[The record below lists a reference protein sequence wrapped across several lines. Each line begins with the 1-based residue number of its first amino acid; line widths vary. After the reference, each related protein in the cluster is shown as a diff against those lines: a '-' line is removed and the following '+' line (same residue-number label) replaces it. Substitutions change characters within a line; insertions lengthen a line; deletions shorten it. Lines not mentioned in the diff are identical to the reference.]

1 MLWSQDTP
9 APMSLR
15 STKETES
22 GKTLAAS
29 RDESAE
35 KLTEQRLRILL
46 DVNNAIVTK
55 LSQDELLRAVCTA
68 LQGVLP
74 FNRSAITLYVPER
87 DTLRIFAQNDEYSS
101 EFFSVGRELDRMD
114 SHAGWA
120 FDHQRPLIRRNL
132 DKESESSTE
141 RLLAQQ
147 GVRSICVAPLIIA
160 GKSIG
165 TLNLASNQ
173 ADQYSNADGEL
184 LQEVANQVALA
195 VENTQAYEEIRAL
208 HAKLEK
214 ENVYLRE
221 EIRSEHDFREIVGGS
236 APLREVLERVE
247 RVAPLDTTVLIYGE
261 TGTGKE
267 LIARAIHD
275 RSNRKNRPLVKL
287 NCSAISAG
295 LVESELFG
303 HMRGAFTGALERH
316 IGRFELAD
324 GGTLFLDEVSE
335 LALETQV
342 KLLRV
347 LQEGEFEPVGSNKTI
362 QVNVRNIAATN
373 RNLEELVTA
382 GRFRSD
388 LFYRLN
394 VFPLELPP
402 LRDRRS
408 DIPQL
413 VMFFLERFANKFGKK
428 IDTVQKETMD
438 LLMDYD
444 WPGNIRELQ
453 NIIERAVV
461 LATRPVLF
469 VDPAFL
475 PRSSTPGEL
484 RQASS
489 GVPPRPDSHTTGN
502 HARLAEASFPSLEQ
516 VERNHILAAL
526 NRSGG
531 VIDGPKGAARI
542 LNLHPNTLRSKMNKL
557 GIDRRHHDIS

>member
-1 MLWSQDTP
+1 MRPRNGQE
-9 APMSLR
+9 
-15 STKETES
+15 KKS
-22 GKTLAAS
+22 GRMPTVSGDANS
-29 RDESAE
+29 GGSA
-35 KLTEQRLRILL
+35 EQRLLILL
-46 DVNNAIVTK
+46 QVNNSIITK
-55 LSQDELLRAVCTA
+55 LSQGELLLAVCAA

-87 DTLRIFAQNDEYSS
+87 DTLRIFAQNDDHAS
-101 EFFSVGRELDRMD
+101 EFFSVGRELDRRD

-120 FDHQRPLIRRNL
+120 FDHQQPLIRRNL
-132 DKESESSTE
+132 DKEKESSTE
-141 RLLAQQ
+141 RLLAEQ
-147 GVRSICVAPLIIA
+147 GVRSICVAPLIVA

-165 TLNLASNQ
+165 TLNLASNR
-173 ADQYSNADGEL
+173 ADEYSDADGEL

-195 VENTQAYEEIRAL
+195 VENMKAYEEISAL

-221 EIRSEHDFREIVGGS
+221 EIRSEHNFREIVGNS
-236 APLREVLERVE
+236 APLRDVLEKTA
-247 RVAPLDTTVLIYGE
+247 RVAPLESTVLIYGE

-275 RSNRKNRPLVKL
+275 RSNRKNQTLVKL

-303 HMRGAFTGALERH
+303 HMRGAFTGAFERH
-316 IGRFELAD
+316 IGRFELAN

-335 LALETQV
+335 LPLETQV

-362 QVNVRNIAATN
+362 QVNVRIIAATN
-373 RNLEELVTA
+373 RKLEECVAA

-394 VFPLELPP
+394 VFPVELPS
-402 LRDRRS
+402 LRDRPS
-408 DIPQL
+408 DIPLL
-413 VMFFLERFANKFGKK
+413 VNCFLQRFANKFGRK
-428 IDTVQKETMD
+428 IDAVHKATMD
-438 LLMDYD
+438 LLMDYA

-461 LATRPVLF
+461 LSAGPVLT

-475 PRSSTPGEL
+475 PRTSAAADLPKTAL
-484 RQASS
+484 A
-489 GVPPRPDSHTTGN
+489 VPPSSYSEVTEN
-502 HARLAEASFPSLEQ
+502 YAPS
-516 VERNHILAAL
+516 VE
-526 NRSGG
+526 
-531 VIDGPKGAARI
+531 P
-542 LNLHPNTLRSKMNKL
+542 
-557 GIDRRHHDIS
+557 

>member
-1 MLWSQDTP
+1 MRATGRKHKESREAPALPRDT
-9 APMSLR
+9 S
-15 STKETES
+15 
-22 GKTLAAS
+22 
-29 RDESAE
+29 SAE
-35 KLTEQRLRILL
+35 LAEQRLRILL
-46 DVNNAIVTK
+46 QVNNSIITK
-55 LSQDELLRAVCTA
+55 LSEDELLRAVCAA
-68 LQGVLP
+68 LEGVLP
-74 FNRSAITLYVPER
+74 FSRSAITLYVPER
-87 DTLRIFAQNDEYSS
+87 DTLRIFAQNDEYAS
-101 EFFSVGRELDRMD
+101 EFFSVGRELDRRD

-141 RLLAQQ
+141 RLLAEQ
-147 GVRSICVAPLIIA
+147 GVRSICVAPLIVA

-165 TLNLASNQ
+165 TLNLASNK
-173 ADQYSNADGEL
+173 ADEYSNADGVL

-195 VENTQAYEEIRAL
+195 VENMNAYEEIRSL

-221 EIRSEHDFREIVGGS
+221 EIRSEHNFREIIGS
-236 APLREVLERVE
+236 SPELREVLEKAE
-247 RVAPLDTTVLIYGE
+247 RVAPLDSTVLIYGE

-275 RSNRKNRPLVKL
+275 RSKRKNRPLVKL

-303 HMRGAFTGALERH
+303 HKRGAFTGALERH

-335 LALETQV
+335 LPLETQV

-347 LQEGEFEPVGSNKTI
+347 LQEREFEPVGSNKTI
-362 QVNVRNIAATN
+362 HVDVRIIAATN
-373 RNLEELVTA
+373 RNLEECVAA

-402 LRDRRS
+402 LRIRRS
-408 DIPQL
+408 DIPLL
-413 VMFFLERFANKFGKK
+413 VSFFLQRFANKFGRK
-428 IDTVQKETMD
+428 IDATQRDTMD
-438 LLMDYD
+438 LLMDYH

-453 NIIERAVV
+453 NVIERAVV
-461 LATRPVLF
+461 LASGPVLA

-475 PRSSTPGEL
+475 PKAPAAADARQPSPAARPGEVP
-484 RQASS
+484 RETEDRAKSS
-489 GVPPRPDSHTTGN
+489 AT
-502 HARLAEASFPSLEQ
+502 AFLSLQ
-516 VERNHILAAL
+516 QMERNHILAAL
-526 NRSGG
+526 DRSGG
-531 VIDGPKGAARI
+531 IIDGPKGAARI
-542 LNLHPNTLRSKMNKL
+542 LNLHANTLRSKMSKL
-557 GIDRRHHDIS
+557 GIDRRRHDIS

>member
-1 MLWSQDTP
+1 MKSRTGKKKKSTRAP
-9 APMSLR
+9 AV
-15 STKETES
+15 
-22 GKTLAAS
+22 S
-29 RDESAE
+29 RDAGSADSAE
-35 KLTEQRLRILL
+35 QRIRILL
-46 DVNNAIVTK
+46 ELNNSIITK
-55 LSQDELLRAVCTA
+55 LSQGELLIAVCAA

-74 FNRSAITLYVPER
+74 FNRLAITLYVPER
-87 DTLRIFAQNDEYSS
+87 DTLRIFAQNDEYVS
-101 EFFSVGRELDRMD
+101 EFFSVGRELDRRD

-120 FDHQRPLIRRNL
+120 FDHQRPLVRRNL
-132 DKESESSTE
+132 DRESESSTE
-141 RLLAQQ
+141 RLLAEQ
-147 GVRSICVAPLIIA
+147 GVRSICVAPLIVA

-165 TLNLASNQ
+165 TLNLASNR
-173 ADQYSNADGEL
+173 ADEYSNGDGEL

-195 VENTQAYEEIRAL
+195 VENMKAYEEIRAL

-221 EIRSEHDFREIVGGS
+221 EIRSEHNFREIVGSS
-236 APLREVLERVE
+236 AALRGALEKVE
-247 RVAPLDTTVLIYGE
+247 RVAPLDSTVLIYGE

-275 RSNRKNRPLVKL
+275 CSNRKNRALVKL

-303 HMRGAFTGALERH
+303 HMKGAFTGALERH

-324 GGTLFLDEVSE
+324 GGTLFLDEVCE
-335 LALETQV
+335 LSLETQV

-362 QVNVRNIAATN
+362 QVNVRIIAATN
-373 RNLEELVTA
+373 RKLEECVAA

-402 LRDRRS
+402 LRNRRT

-413 VMFFLERFANKFGKK
+413 VGFFLQRFANKFGRKT
-428 IDTVQKETMD
+428 DSVQKETMD
-438 LLMDYD
+438 LLMAYP

-461 LATRPVLF
+461 LSTGPALS

-475 PRSSTPGEL
+475 PKTSASDDLRRTPSVVHP
-484 RQASS
+484 AA
-489 GVPPRPDSHTTGN
+489 DSHVMEN
-502 HARLAEASFPSLEQ
+502 RARSAETSFPSLEQ
-516 VERNHILAAL
+516 MERNHILAAL
-526 NRSGG
+526 DRTAG
-531 VIDGPKGAARI
+531 VIDGPKGAAKI
-542 LNLHPNTLRSKMNKL
+542 LNLHANTLRSKMTKL
-557 GIDRRHHDIS
+557 GIDRRRHGMS

>member
-1 MLWSQDTP
+1 MVRPTTGKQEESRKAP
-9 APMSLR
+9 AVRRDPR
-15 STKETES
+15 S
-22 GKTLAAS
+22 A
-29 RDESAE
+29 ESA
-35 KLTEQRLRILL
+35 EQRLRILL
-46 DVNNAIVTK
+46 EVNNSIITK
-55 LSQDELLRAVCTA
+55 LNQGELLRAVCAA

-87 DTLRIFAQNDEYSS
+87 DTLRIFAQNDDHAS
-101 EFFSVGRELDRMD
+101 EFFSVGRELDRRD

-120 FDHQRPLIRRNL
+120 FDHQQPLLRRNL
-132 DKESESSTE
+132 DKEKESSTE
-141 RLLAQQ
+141 RLLAEQ
-147 GVRSICVAPLIIA
+147 GVRSICVAPLIVG

-165 TLNLASNQ
+165 TLNLASNR
-173 ADQYSNADGEL
+173 ADEYSDADGEL

-195 VENTQAYEEIRAL
+195 VENMKAYEEIRAL

-221 EIRSEHDFREIVGGS
+221 EIRSEYNFREIVGSS
-236 APLREVLERVE
+236 APLREVLENVA
-247 RVAPLDTTVLIYGE
+247 RVAPLDSTVLIYGE

-275 RSNRKNRPLVKL
+275 LSNRKNRALVKL

-316 IGRFELAD
+316 VGRFELAD

-335 LALETQV
+335 LPLETQV

-362 QVNVRNIAATN
+362 QANVRIIAATN
-373 RNLEELVTA
+373 RNLEEWVAA

-394 VFPLELPP
+394 VFPVELPP
-402 LRDRRS
+402 LRNRRS
-408 DIPQL
+408 DIPLL
-413 VMFFLERFANKFGKK
+413 VSFFLERFANKFGRKF
-428 IDTVQKETMD
+428 DAVQKETMD
-438 LLMDYD
+438 LLMDYA

-461 LATRPVLF
+461 LTAGSVLA

-475 PRSSTPGEL
+475 SGTSAAGKIRPSSSVAPPSSDLQVAVKRARS
-484 RQASS
+484 
-489 GVPPRPDSHTTGN
+489 
-502 HARLAEASFPSLEQ
+502 AETSFPSLDQ
-516 VERNHILAAL
+516 MERDHIIAAL
-526 NRSGG
+526 NRSAG

-542 LNLHPNTLRSKMNKL
+542 LNLHPNTLRSRMNKL
-557 GIDRRHHDIS
+557 GIGRKRHDIS

>member
-1 MLWSQDTP
+1 MRPRNGGEKKSGRTP
-9 APMSLR
+9 TVSR
-15 STKETES
+15 E
-22 GKTLAAS
+22 AS
-29 RDESAE
+29 SAESA
-35 KLTEQRLRILL
+35 EQRLRILL
-46 DVNNAIVTK
+46 QVNNSIITK
-55 LSQDELLRAVCTA
+55 LSESELLRAVCAA
-68 LQGVLP
+68 LEGVLP
-74 FNRSAITLYVPER
+74 FNRSAITLYVPEH
-87 DTLRIFAQNDEYSS
+87 DTLRIFAQNDEYAS
-101 EFFSVGRELDRMD
+101 EFFSIGRELDRRD

-120 FDHQRPLIRRNL
+120 FDQQRPLVRRNL
-132 DKESESSTE
+132 DRESESSTE
-141 RLLAQQ
+141 RLLAEQ

-160 GKSIG
+160 GKSMG
-165 TLNLASNQ
+165 TLNLASNK
-173 ADQYSNADGEL
+173 ADEYSDADGEL

-195 VENTQAYEEIRAL
+195 VENMKAYEEIRAL

-221 EIRSEHDFREIVGGS
+221 EIRSEHNFREIVGSS
-236 APLREVLERVE
+236 AKLREVLENVE
-247 RVAPLDTTVLIYGE
+247 RVAPLDSTVLIYGE

-275 RSNRKNRPLVKL
+275 CSNRKNRPLVKL

-335 LALETQV
+335 LPLETQV

-362 QVNVRNIAATN
+362 HVNVRIIAATN
-373 RNLEELVTA
+373 RNLEECVAA

-402 LRDRRS
+402 LRNRRS

-413 VMFFLERFANKFGKK
+413 VGFFLQRFANKFGRK
-428 IDTVQKETMD
+428 IDSVQKETMD
-438 LLMDYD
+438 LLIEYP

-461 LATRPVLF
+461 LASGLVLS

-475 PRSSTPGEL
+475 PRTPALGDLSHVSSAKLPK
-484 RQASS
+484 AD
-489 GVPPRPDSHTTGN
+489 PPIAENS
-502 HARLAEASFPSLEQ
+502 ARSTETFFPSLEHM
-516 VERNHILAAL
+516 ERDHILAAL
-526 NRSGG
+526 NRTAG

-542 LNLHPNTLRSKMNKL
+542 LNLHPNTLRSRMSKL
-557 GIDRRHHDIS
+557 GIDRRRHDIS

>member
-1 MLWSQDTP
+1 MRPRNGGDKKSGRTP
-9 APMSLR
+9 TVSR
-15 STKETES
+15 E
-22 GKTLAAS
+22 AS
-29 RDESAE
+29 SAESA
-35 KLTEQRLRILL
+35 EQRLRILL
-46 DVNNAIVTK
+46 QVNNSIITK
-55 LSQDELLRAVCTA
+55 LSESELLRAVCAA
-68 LQGVLP
+68 LEGVLP
-74 FNRSAITLYVPER
+74 FNRSAITLYVPEH
-87 DTLRIFAQNDEYSS
+87 DTLRIFAQNDEYAS
-101 EFFSVGRELDRMD
+101 EFFSIGRELDRRD

-120 FDHQRPLIRRNL
+120 FDQQRPLVRRNL
-132 DKESESSTE
+132 DRESESSTE
-141 RLLAQQ
+141 RLLAEQ

-160 GKSIG
+160 GKSMG
-165 TLNLASNQ
+165 TLNLASNK
-173 ADQYSNADGEL
+173 ADEYSDADGEL

-195 VENTQAYEEIRAL
+195 VENMKAYEEIRAL

-221 EIRSEHDFREIVGGS
+221 EIRSEHNFREIVGSS
-236 APLREVLERVE
+236 AKLREVLENVE
-247 RVAPLDTTVLIYGE
+247 RVAPLDSTVLIYGE

-275 RSNRKNRPLVKL
+275 CSNRKNRPLVKL

-335 LALETQV
+335 LPLETQV

-362 QVNVRNIAATN
+362 HVNVRIIAATN
-373 RNLEELVTA
+373 RTLEECVAT

-402 LRDRRS
+402 LRNRRS

-413 VMFFLERFANKFGKK
+413 VGFFLQRFANKFGRK
-428 IDTVQKETMD
+428 IDSVQKETMD
-438 LLMDYD
+438 LLIEYP

-461 LATRPVLF
+461 LASGLVLS

-475 PRSSTPGEL
+475 PRTPALGDLSHVSSAKLPK
-484 RQASS
+484 AD
-489 GVPPRPDSHTTGN
+489 PPIAENS
-502 HARLAEASFPSLEQ
+502 ARSTETFFPSLEHM
-516 VERNHILAAL
+516 ERDHILAAL
-526 NRSGG
+526 NRTAG
-531 VIDGPKGAARI
+531 VIDGPRGAARI
-542 LNLHPNTLRSKMNKL
+542 LNLHPNTLRSKMSKL
-557 GIDRRHHDIS
+557 GIDRRRHDIS

>member
-1 MLWSQDTP
+1 MRPSNAREKKSGRTP
-9 APMSLR
+9 TVSR
-15 STKETES
+15 E
-22 GKTLAAS
+22 AS
-29 RDESAE
+29 SAESAE
-35 KLTEQRLRILL
+35 QRVRILL
-46 DVNNAIVTK
+46 EVNNSIITK
-55 LSQDELLRAVCTA
+55 LSESELLRAVCAA
-68 LQGVLP
+68 LKGVLP
-74 FNRSAITLYVPER
+74 FNRSAITLYVPEH
-87 DTLRIFAQNDEYSS
+87 DTLRIFAQNDEYAS
-101 EFFSVGRELDRMD
+101 EFFSIGRELDRRD

-120 FDHQRPLIRRNL
+120 FDQQRPLVRRNL
-132 DKESESSTE
+132 DRESESSTE
-141 RLLAQQ
+141 RLLAEQ

-160 GKSIG
+160 GKSMG
-165 TLNLASNQ
+165 TLNLASNK
-173 ADQYSNADGEL
+173 ADEYSDADGEL

-195 VENTQAYEEIRAL
+195 VENMKAYEEIRAL

-221 EIRSEHDFREIVGGS
+221 EIRSEHNFREIVGSS
-236 APLREVLERVE
+236 AKLREVLENVE
-247 RVAPLDTTVLIYGE
+247 RVAPLDSTVLIYGE

-275 RSNRKNRPLVKL
+275 CGNRKNRPLVKL

-335 LALETQV
+335 LPLETQV

-362 QVNVRNIAATN
+362 HVNVRIIAATN
-373 RNLEELVTA
+373 RNLEECVAA

-402 LRDRRS
+402 LRNRRS

-413 VMFFLERFANKFGKK
+413 VGFFLQRFANKFGRK
-428 IDTVQKETMD
+428 IDSVQKETMD
-438 LLMDYD
+438 LLIEYP

-461 LATRPVLF
+461 LAAGPVLS

-475 PRSSTPGEL
+475 PRTPALSDHSHVSS
-484 RQASS
+484 AK
-489 GVPPRPDSHTTGN
+489 PPKADPPI
-502 HARLAEASFPSLEQ
+502 AENSTRSTETLFPSLEHM
-516 VERNHILAAL
+516 ERDHILAAL
-526 NRSGG
+526 NRTAG

-542 LNLHPNTLRSKMNKL
+542 LNLHPNTLRSRMTKL
-557 GIDRRHHDIS
+557 GIDRRRHDIS

>member
-1 MLWSQDTP
+1 MRATGRKHKESREAAAVPRDTTS
-9 APMSLR
+9 A
-15 STKETES
+15 
-22 GKTLAAS
+22 
-29 RDESAE
+29 ESA
-35 KLTEQRLRILL
+35 EQRLRILL
-46 DVNNAIVTK
+46 QVNNSIITK
-55 LSQDELLRAVCTA
+55 LSEGELLRAVCAA
-68 LQGVLP
+68 LNGVLP
-74 FNRSAITLYVPER
+74 FSRSAITLYVPER
-87 DTLRIFAQNDEYSS
+87 DTLRIFAQNDEYAS
-101 EFFSVGRELDRMD
+101 EFFSVGRELDRRD

-141 RLLAQQ
+141 RLLAEQ
-147 GVRSICVAPLIIA
+147 GVRSICVAPLIVA

-165 TLNLASNQ
+165 TLNLASNK
-173 ADQYSNADGEL
+173 ADEYSSADGGL

-195 VENTQAYEEIRAL
+195 VENMKAYEEIRSL

-221 EIRSEHDFREIVGGS
+221 EIRSEHDFREIVGSS
-236 APLREVLERVE
+236 AALQEVLDKAE
-247 RVAPLDTTVLIYGE
+247 RVAPLDSTVLIYGE

-275 RSNRKNRPLVKL
+275 CSKHKNRPLVKL

-303 HMRGAFTGALERH
+303 HKRGAFTGAVERH

-335 LALETQV
+335 LPLETQV

-362 QVNVRNIAATN
+362 HVDVRIIAATN
-373 RNLEELVTA
+373 RKLEECVAA

-413 VMFFLERFANKFGKK
+413 VSFFLQRFANKFGRT
-428 IDTVQKETMD
+428 IDAVQKETMD
-438 LLMDYD
+438 LLMDYP

-461 LATRPVLF
+461 LAAGPVLR

-475 PRSSTPGEL
+475 PKTFMVGDLGQPSPAIRSRT
-484 RQASS
+484 
-489 GVPPRPDSHTTGN
+489 DSHVPESR
-502 HARLAEASFPSLEQ
+502 AKSAEISFPSLDQ
-516 VERNHILAAL
+516 MERNHILAAL
-526 NRSGG
+526 ERSAG

-542 LNLHPNTLRSKMNKL
+542 LNLHPNTLRSRMGKL
-557 GIDRRHHDIS
+557 GIDRKRHDMS

>member
-1 MLWSQDTP
+1 MKSIDGKEKKSPRAP
-9 APMSLR
+9 AD
-15 STKETES
+15 
-22 GKTLAAS
+22 S
-29 RDESAE
+29 RKAGSAESA
-35 KLTEQRLRILL
+35 EQRLRILL
-46 DVNNAIVTK
+46 EVNNSIITK
-55 LSQDELLRAVCTA
+55 LSQRELLLTVCAA
-68 LQGVLP
+68 LKGVLP

-87 DTLRIFAQNDEYSS
+87 DTLRIFAQNDEYAS
-101 EFFSVGRELDRMD
+101 EFFSVGRELDRRD

-120 FDHQRPLIRRNL
+120 FDHQRTLIRRNL
-132 DKESESSTE
+132 EKESDSFTE
-141 RLLAQQ
+141 RLLAKQ
-147 GVRSICVAPLIIA
+147 GVRSICVAPLIVA

-165 TLNLASNQ
+165 TLNLASNR
-173 ADQYSNADGEL
+173 ADEYSNGDGEL

-195 VENTQAYEEIRAL
+195 VENMKAYEEIRAL

-221 EIRSEHDFREIVGGS
+221 EIRSEHNFREIVGDS
-236 APLREVLERVE
+236 APLREVLEKAE
-247 RVAPLDTTVLIYGE
+247 RVAPLDSTVLIYGE

-275 RSNRKNRPLVKL
+275 CSYRKNHSLVKL

-303 HMRGAFTGALERH
+303 HMRGAFTGAVERH

-335 LALETQV
+335 LPLETQV

-347 LQEGEFEPVGSNKTI
+347 LQEGEFEPVGSTKTI
-362 QVNVRNIAATN
+362 QVNVRIIAATN
-373 RNLEELVTA
+373 RNLQESVAA

-408 DIPQL
+408 DIPEL
-413 VMFFLERFANKFGKK
+413 ANFFLQRFANKFGRK
-428 IDTVQKETMD
+428 IQAPAKETMD
-438 LLMDYD
+438 LLMNYS

-461 LATRPVLF
+461 LATGPVLS

-475 PRSSTPGEL
+475 PRTPPV
-484 RQASS
+484 
-489 GVPPRPDSHTTGN
+489 GVPRQTSPVAPP
-502 HARLAEASFPSLEQ
+502 AAEPLVAENAGRSAETSFPSLEQ
-516 VERNHILAAL
+516 MERNHILAAL
-526 NRSGG
+526 KRSAG
-531 VIDGPKGAARI
+531 VIDGPRGAARI
-542 LNLHPNTLRSKMNKL
+542 LNLHPNTLRSRMSKL
-557 GIDRRHHDIS
+557 GVNRRRHDIS

>member
-1 MLWSQDTP
+1 MKSRNGKKKKSTRAP
-9 APMSLR
+9 AV
-15 STKETES
+15 
-22 GKTLAAS
+22 S
-29 RDESAE
+29 RDAGSADSAE
-35 KLTEQRLRILL
+35 QRIRILL
-46 DVNNAIVTK
+46 ELNNSIITK
-55 LSQDELLRAVCTA
+55 LSQGELLLAVCA
-68 LQGVLP
+68 SLQGVLP

-87 DTLRIFAQNDEYSS
+87 DTLRIFAQNDEYAS
-101 EFFSVGRELDRMD
+101 EFFSVGRELDRRD

-120 FDHQRPLIRRNL
+120 FDHQQPLIRRNL
-132 DKESESSTE
+132 DKEKESSTE
-141 RLLAQQ
+141 RLLAEQ
-147 GVRSICVAPLIIA
+147 GVRSICVAPLIVA

-165 TLNLASNQ
+165 TLNLASNR
-173 ADQYSNADGEL
+173 ADEYSNGDGEL

-195 VENTQAYEEIRAL
+195 VENMKAYEEIRAL
-208 HAKLEK
+208 HARLEK

-221 EIRSEHDFREIVGGS
+221 EIRSEHNFREIVGSS
-236 APLREVLERVE
+236 APLREVLEKTE
-247 RVAPLDTTVLIYGE
+247 RVAPLDSTVLIYGE

-275 RSNRKNRPLVKL
+275 RSYRKNRPLVKL

-335 LALETQV
+335 LSLETQV

-362 QVNVRNIAATN
+362 QVNVRIIAATN
-373 RNLEELVTA
+373 RKLEECVAA

-413 VMFFLERFANKFGKK
+413 VSFFVHRFANKFGRK
-428 IDTVQKETMD
+428 IDAPQKETMD
-438 LLMDYD
+438 LLMDYP

-461 LATRPVLF
+461 LAAGPVIS

-475 PRSSTPGEL
+475 PRISTAG
-484 RQASS
+484 
-489 GVPPRPDSHTTGN
+489 DSH
-502 HARLAEASFPSLEQ
+502 HVSSVVQPRVKPRVAENSGRSAETSFPSLEEM
-516 VERNHILAAL
+516 ERNHIRAAL
-526 NRSGG
+526 ERSAG

-542 LNLHPNTLRSKMNKL
+542 LNLHPNTLRSRMSKL
-557 GIDRRHHDIS
+557 GIDRRSHDIS

>member
-1 MLWSQDTP
+1 MRATGRKHEGSRGAP
-9 APMSLR
+9 AVPG
-15 STKETES
+15 E
-22 GKTLAAS
+22 AS
-29 RDESAE
+29 SA
-35 KLTEQRLRILL
+35 KSAEQRLRILL
-46 DVNNAIVTK
+46 QVNNSIITK
-55 LSQDELLRAVCTA
+55 LSEGELLRAVCAA
-68 LQGVLP
+68 LEGVLP
-74 FNRSAITLYVPER
+74 FSRSAITLYVPER
-87 DTLRIFAQNDEYSS
+87 DTLRIFAQNDEHAS
-101 EFFSVGRELDRMD
+101 EFFEVGRELDRSD

-132 DKESESSTE
+132 DKERESSTE
-141 RLLAQQ
+141 RLLAEQ
-147 GVRSICVAPLIIA
+147 GVRSICVAPLIVA

-165 TLNLASNQ
+165 TLNLASNKP
-173 ADQYSNADGEL
+173 DEYSIADGEL

-195 VENTQAYEEIRAL
+195 VENMKAYEEIRSL

-221 EIRSEHDFREIVGGS
+221 EIRSEHNFREIVGSSG
-236 APLREVLERVE
+236 ALREVLEKAE
-247 RVAPLDTTVLIYGE
+247 RVAPLDSTVLIYGE

-275 RSNRKNRPLVKL
+275 CSKRKTRPLVKL

-303 HMRGAFTGALERH
+303 HKRGAFTGALERH

-324 GGTLFLDEVSE
+324 GGTLFLDEIGE
-335 LALETQV
+335 LPLETQV

-362 QVNVRNIAATN
+362 HVDVRIIAATN
-373 RNLEELVTA
+373 RNLEECVAA

-402 LRDRRS
+402 LRNRRS

-413 VMFFLERFANKFGKK
+413 VSFFLQRFANKFGRK
-428 IDTVQKETMD
+428 IDGAQKDTID
-438 LLMDYD
+438 LLMDYP

-453 NIIERAVV
+453 NVIERAVV
-461 LATRPVLF
+461 LASGPVLA

-475 PRSSTPGEL
+475 PKALGVGDLRQPSPGARPTAEPSVTEDGAKSST
-484 RQASS
+484 AS
-489 GVPPRPDSHTTGN
+489 
-502 HARLAEASFPSLEQ
+502 LPSLEQ

-526 NRSGG
+526 DRSGG

-542 LNLHPNTLRSKMNKL
+542 LNLHPNTLRSKMSKL
-557 GIDRRHHDIS
+557 GIHRRRHDIS

>member
-1 MLWSQDTP
+1 
-9 APMSLR
+9 
-15 STKETES
+15 
-22 GKTLAAS
+22 
-29 RDESAE
+29 
-35 KLTEQRLRILL
+35 
-46 DVNNAIVTK
+46 
-55 LSQDELLRAVCTA
+55 LSQGELLRAVCSA

-87 DTLRIFAQNDEYSS
+87 DTLRIFAQNDDHAS
-101 EFFSVGRELDRMD
+101 EFFSVGRELERRD

-120 FDHQRPLIRRNL
+120 FDHQKPLIRRNL
-132 DKESESSTE
+132 EREKESSTE
-141 RLLAQQ
+141 FLLAEQ
-147 GVRSICVAPLIIA
+147 GVRSICVAPLIVA

-165 TLNLASNQ
+165 TLNLASNR
-173 ADQYSNADGEL
+173 ADEYSDSDGEL

-195 VENTQAYEEIRAL
+195 VENMKAYEEIHAL

-214 ENVYLRE
+214 ENVYLQE
-221 EIRSEHDFREIVGGS
+221 EIRSEYNFREIVGSS
-236 APLREVLERVE
+236 APLREVLEKVA
-247 RVAPLDTTVLIYGE
+247 RVAPLDTTVLICGE

-275 RSNRKNRPLVKL
+275 RSNRKNRTLVKL

-303 HMRGAFTGALERH
+303 HMRGAFTGAFERH

-335 LALETQV
+335 LPLDTQV

-362 QVNVRNIAATN
+362 QVNVRIIAATN
-373 RNLEELVTA
+373 RNLEEWVAT

-394 VFPLELPP
+394 VFPVELPA
-402 LRDRRS
+402 LRNRRS
-408 DIPQL
+408 DIPHL
-413 VMFFLERFANKFGKK
+413 VNFFLERFSNKFGRR
-428 IDTVQKETMD
+428 IDAVQNDTMD
-438 LLMDYD
+438 LLMDYA

-461 LATRPVLF
+461 LTMGTVLT

-475 PRSSTPGEL
+475 PKISATGEF
-484 RQASS
+484 RHTSS
-489 GVPPRPDSHTTGN
+489 GAPPGSDHPVAQKPGQS
-502 HARLAEASFPSLEQ
+502 AEASFPSLDQ
-516 VERNHILAAL
+516 MERNHILAAL
-526 NRSGG
+526 NRSAGA
-531 VIDGPKGAARI
+531 IDGPKGAARI
-542 LNLHPNTLRSKMNKL
+542 LNLHPNTLRSRMSKL
-557 GIDRRHHDIS
+557 GIIRKRHDIS

>member
-1 MLWSQDTP
+1 MRATG
-9 APMSLR
+9 R
-15 STKETES
+15 KHRES
-22 GKTLAAS
+22 RGAQSVPGDAGS
-29 RDESAE
+29 AESA
-35 KLTEQRLRILL
+35 EQRLRILL
-46 DVNNAIVTK
+46 QVNNSIITK
-55 LSQDELLRAVCTA
+55 LSEGELLRAVCAA
-68 LQGVLP
+68 LEGVLP
-74 FNRSAITLYVPER
+74 FSRSAITLYVPER
-87 DTLRIFAQNDEYSS
+87 DTLRIFAQNDEYAS
-101 EFFSVGRELDRMD
+101 EFFEVGRELDRSD

-132 DKESESSTE
+132 DKERESSTE
-141 RLLAQQ
+141 RLLAEQ
-147 GVRSICVAPLIIA
+147 GVRSICVAPLIVA

-165 TLNLASNQ
+165 TLNLASNKP
-173 ADQYSNADGEL
+173 DEYSIGDGEL

-195 VENTQAYEEIRAL
+195 VENMKAYEEIRTL

-221 EIRSEHDFREIVGGS
+221 EIRSEHNFREIVGSS
-236 APLREVLERVE
+236 AALREVLEKAE
-247 RVAPLDTTVLIYGE
+247 RVAPLDSTVLICGE

-275 RSNRKNRPLVKL
+275 CSKRKHRPLVKL

-303 HMRGAFTGALERH
+303 HKRGAFTGALERH

-335 LALETQV
+335 LPLETQV

-347 LQEGEFEPVGSNKTI
+347 LQEREFEPVGSNKTI
-362 QVNVRNIAATN
+362 HVDVRIIAATN
-373 RNLEELVTA
+373 RNLEECVAA

-402 LRDRRS
+402 LRNRPS

-413 VMFFLERFANKFGKK
+413 VSFFLRRFANKFGRE
-428 IDTVQKETMD
+428 INATQKDTMD
-438 LLMDYD
+438 LLMGYP

-453 NIIERAVV
+453 NVIERAVV
-461 LATRPVLF
+461 LSSGPVF
-469 VDPAFL
+469 AVDPAFL
-475 PRSSTPGEL
+475 PNAPVVNDL
-484 RQASS
+484 RQPAPAARPSEPSAAEDRPKSSAAS
-489 GVPPRPDSHTTGN
+489 
-502 HARLAEASFPSLEQ
+502 LLSLEQ
-516 VERNHILAAL
+516 MERNHILAAL
-526 NRSGG
+526 DRSGG

-542 LNLHPNTLRSKMNKL
+542 LKLHPNTLRSKISKL
-557 GIDRRHHDIS
+557 GIDRRRHDMP

>member
-1 MLWSQDTP
+1 MKPRDGKEKKSPRTP
-9 APMSLR
+9 AD
-15 STKETES
+15 
-22 GKTLAAS
+22 S
-29 RDESAE
+29 RKVGTAESA
-35 KLTEQRLRILL
+35 EQRLRILL
-46 DVNNAIVTK
+46 EVNNSIITK
-55 LSQDELLRAVCTA
+55 LSQRELLLSVCAA
-68 LQGVLP
+68 LKGVLP

-87 DTLRIFAQNDEYSS
+87 DTLRIFAQNDEYAS
-101 EFFSVGRELDRMD
+101 EFFSVGRELDRRD

-132 DKESESSTE
+132 EKESESSTE
-141 RLLAQQ
+141 RLLAKQ
-147 GVRSICVAPLIIA
+147 GVRSICVAPLIVA

-165 TLNLASNQ
+165 TLNLASNR
-173 ADQYSNADGEL
+173 ADEYSNGDGEL

-195 VENTQAYEEIRAL
+195 VENMKAYEEIRAL
-208 HAKLEK
+208 QAKLEK

-221 EIRSEHDFREIVGGS
+221 EIRSEHNFREIVGSSS
-236 APLREVLERVE
+236 ALREVLEKAE
-247 RVAPLDTTVLIYGE
+247 RVAPLDSTVLIYGE

-275 RSNRKNRPLVKL
+275 CSNRKNRALVKL

-303 HMRGAFTGALERH
+303 HMRGAFTGAVERH

-335 LALETQV
+335 LSPETQV

-362 QVNVRNIAATN
+362 QVNVRIIAATN
-373 RNLEELVTA
+373 RNLEESVVA

-408 DIPQL
+408 DIPEL
-413 VMFFLERFANKFGKK
+413 ATFFLERFTIKFGRK
-428 IDTVQKETMD
+428 IEAPPKETMD
-438 LLMDYD
+438 LLMDYS

-461 LATRPVLF
+461 LATGPVLS
-469 VDPAFL
+469 VDPAFF
-475 PRSSTPGEL
+475 PRTPP
-484 RQASS
+484 A
-489 GVPPRPDSHTTGN
+489 GVPRHTSPVAPATDP
-502 HARLAEASFPSLEQ
+502 LVAETAERSAETSFPSLEQ
-516 VERNHILAAL
+516 MERNHILAAL
-526 NRSGG
+526 KRSAG
-531 VIDGPKGAARI
+531 VIDGPRGAARI
-542 LNLHPNTLRSKMNKL
+542 LNLHPNTLRSRMSKL
-557 GIDRRHHDIS
+557 GIDRRRHDIS

>member
-1 MLWSQDTP
+1 MRPRNGGEKKSGRTP
-9 APMSLR
+9 TVSR
-15 STKETES
+15 E
-22 GKTLAAS
+22 AS
-29 RDESAE
+29 SAESAE
-35 KLTEQRLRILL
+35 QRVRILL
-46 DVNNAIVTK
+46 EVNNSIITK
-55 LSQDELLRAVCTA
+55 LSQGELLRAVCAA

-87 DTLRIFAQNDEYSS
+87 DTLRIFAQNDEYAS
-101 EFFSVGRELDRMD
+101 EFFSIGRELDRRD

-120 FDHQRPLIRRNL
+120 FDQQRPLVRRNL
-132 DKESESSTE
+132 DRESESSTE
-141 RLLAQQ
+141 RLLAEQ

-160 GKSIG
+160 GKSMG
-165 TLNLASNQ
+165 TLNLASNK
-173 ADQYSNADGEL
+173 ADEYSDADGEL

-195 VENTQAYEEIRAL
+195 VENMKAYEEIRAL

-221 EIRSEHDFREIVGGS
+221 EIRSEHNFREIVGTS
-236 APLREVLERVE
+236 ANLREVLENVE
-247 RVAPLDTTVLIYGE
+247 RVAPLDSTVLIYGE

-275 RSNRKNRPLVKL
+275 CSNRKNRPLVKL

-335 LALETQV
+335 LPLETQV

-362 QVNVRNIAATN
+362 HVNVRIIAATN
-373 RNLEELVTA
+373 RNLEECVAA

-402 LRDRRS
+402 LRNRRS

-413 VMFFLERFANKFGKK
+413 VGFFLQRFANKFGRK
-428 IDTVQKETMD
+428 IDSVQKETMD
-438 LLMDYD
+438 LLMEYP

-461 LATRPVLF
+461 LASGLVLS

-475 PRSSTPGEL
+475 PRTPALGDLSHVSSAKLPK
-484 RQASS
+484 AD
-489 GVPPRPDSHTTGN
+489 PPIAENS
-502 HARLAEASFPSLEQ
+502 ARSTETLFPSLEHM
-516 VERNHILAAL
+516 ERDHILAAL
-526 NRSGG
+526 NRTAG
-531 VIDGPKGAARI
+531 VIDGPRGAARI
-542 LNLHPNTLRSKMNKL
+542 LNLHPNTLRSKMTKL
-557 GIDRRHHDIS
+557 GIDRRRHDIS

>member
-1 MLWSQDTP
+1 VMSPKSREEKKTGRTP
-9 APMSLR
+9 AVPR
-15 STKETES
+15 D
-22 GKTLAAS
+22 AS
-29 RDESAE
+29 SARSAE
-35 KLTEQRLRILL
+35 QRVRILL
-46 DVNNAIVTK
+46 EVNNSIITK
-55 LSQDELLRAVCTA
+55 LSQGELLLAVCAA

-87 DTLRIFAQNDEYSS
+87 DTLRIFAQNDDQVS
-101 EFFSVGRELDRMD
+101 EFFSVGRELDRRD

-120 FDHQRPLIRRNL
+120 FDHQKPLIRRNL
-132 DKESESSTE
+132 DKERETSTE
-141 RLLAQQ
+141 RLLAEQ
-147 GVRSICVAPLIIA
+147 GVRSICVAPLIVA
-160 GKSIG
+160 RKSIG
-165 TLNLASNQ
+165 TLNLASNR
-173 ADQYSNADGEL
+173 ANEYSNADGEL

-195 VENTQAYEEIRAL
+195 VENMKAYEEIRAL

-221 EIRSEHDFREIVGGS
+221 EIQSEYNFREIVGNC
-236 APLREVLERVE
+236 AALREVLETAA
-247 RVAPLDTTVLIYGE
+247 RVAPLDSTVLICGE

-275 RSNRKNRPLVKL
+275 RSSRKKRTLVKL

-303 HMRGAFTGALERH
+303 HMRGAFTGAFERH

-335 LALETQV
+335 LPPETQV

-362 QVNVRNIAATN
+362 EVNVRIIAATN
-373 RNLEELVTA
+373 RNLEEWVAA

-394 VFPLELPP
+394 VFPIELPP
-402 LRDRRS
+402 LRSRRS
-408 DIPQL
+408 DIPLL
-413 VMFFLERFANKFGKK
+413 VSFFLERFASKFGRK
-428 IDTVQKETMD
+428 IDAVDKQTMD
-438 LLMDYD
+438 LLMDYA

-461 LATRPVLF
+461 LSPGPVLM

-475 PRSSTPGEL
+475 PNPNAASDSSRYFSAPPSRARSHVE
-484 RQASS
+484 
-489 GVPPRPDSHTTGN
+489 DSRDRSKAT
-502 HARLAEASFPSLEQ
+502 SFPSLQ
-516 VERNHILAAL
+516 QMERDHIVAAL
-526 NRSGG
+526 DRSAGI
-531 VIDGPKGAARI
+531 IDGPKGAARI
-542 LNLHPNTLRSKMNKL
+542 LNLHANTLRSRMNKL
-557 GIDRRHHDIS
+557 GIVRKRHDLS

>member
-1 MLWSQDTP
+1 MTP
-9 APMSLR
+9 KNGKAKKAGR
-15 STKETES
+15 SP
-22 GKTLAAS
+22 AVS
-29 RDESAE
+29 RDASSRGSA
-35 KLTEQRLRILL
+35 EQRLRILL
-46 DVNNAIVTK
+46 QVNNSIITK
-55 LSQDELLRAVCTA
+55 LSQGELLLAVCAA

-87 DTLRIFAQNDEYSS
+87 DTLRIFAQNDDHAS
-101 EFFSVGRELDRMD
+101 EFFSVGRELDRRD

-120 FDHQRPLIRRNL
+120 FDHQQPLIRRNL
-132 DKESESSTE
+132 DKEKESSTE
-141 RLLAQQ
+141 RLLAEQ
-147 GVRSICVAPLIIA
+147 GVRSICVAPLIVA

-165 TLNLASNQ
+165 TLNLASNR
-173 ADQYSNADGEL
+173 ADEYSDADGAL

-195 VENTQAYEEIRAL
+195 VENMKAYEEIRAL

-221 EIRSEHDFREIVGGS
+221 EIRSEYNFREIVGSS
-236 APLREVLERVE
+236 APLREVLEKAA
-247 RVAPLDTTVLIYGE
+247 RVAPLDSTVLIYGE

-275 RSNRKNRPLVKL
+275 RSNRKNQTLVKL

-303 HMRGAFTGALERH
+303 HMRGAFTGAYERH
-316 IGRFELAD
+316 IGRFELAN

-335 LALETQV
+335 LPLETQV

-362 QVNVRNIAATN
+362 QVNVRIIAATN
-373 RNLEELVTA
+373 RKLEEWVAA

-394 VFPLELPP
+394 VFPVELPP
-402 LRDRRS
+402 LRDRPS
-408 DIPQL
+408 DIPLL
-413 VMFFLERFANKFGKK
+413 VNLFLERFANKFGRK
-428 IDTVQKETMD
+428 IDAVHKETMD
-438 LLMDYD
+438 LLMDYA

-461 LATRPVLF
+461 LSAGPVLS

-475 PRSSTPGEL
+475 PRTSPAAELGQTALAVSSKSYSQNPEHRALSVG
-484 RQASS
+484 S
-489 GVPPRPDSHTTGN
+489 
-502 HARLAEASFPSLEQ
+502 SFPSLYQ
-516 VERNHILAAL
+516 MERDHILAAL
-526 NRSGG
+526 NRSAG
-531 VIDGPKGAARI
+531 VIDGPNGAARI
-542 LNLHPNTLRSKMNKL
+542 LNLHANTLRSRMNKL
-557 GIDRRHHDIS
+557 GIGRKRHDIS

>member
-1 MLWSQDTP
+1 MRPRNGKEKKSRQAP
-9 APMSLR
+9 AV
-15 STKETES
+15 
-22 GKTLAAS
+22 S
-29 RDESAE
+29 RDASSAGSAE
-35 KLTEQRLRILL
+35 ERLRILL
-46 DVNNAIVTK
+46 EVNNSIITK
-55 LSQDELLRAVCTA
+55 LSQDELLRAICAA

-87 DTLRIFAQNDEYSS
+87 DTLRIFAQNDEYVS
-101 EFFSVGRELDRMD
+101 EFFSVGRELDRSD

-132 DKESESSTE
+132 DKESESFTE
-141 RLLAQQ
+141 RLLAEQ
-147 GVRSICVAPLIIA
+147 GVRSICVAPLIVA

-165 TLNLASNQ
+165 TLNLASNG
-173 ADQYSNADGEL
+173 ADEYSDADGEL

-195 VENTQAYEEIRAL
+195 VENMKAYEEIRAL
-208 HAKLEK
+208 HARLEK

-221 EIRSEHDFREIVGGS
+221 EIRSEHNFREMVGSS
-236 APLREVLERVE
+236 APLREVIEKAE
-247 RVAPLDTTVLIYGE
+247 RVAPLDSTVLIYGE

-275 RSNRKNRPLVKL
+275 CSNRKNRALVKL

-303 HMRGAFTGALERH
+303 HMKGAFTGALERH

-335 LALETQV
+335 LSLETQV

-362 QVNVRNIAATN
+362 QVDVRIIAATN
-373 RNLEELVTA
+373 RNLEECVAA

-388 LFYRLN
+388 LFYRLH

-402 LRDRRS
+402 LRNRRS

-413 VMFFLERFANKFGKK
+413 VDFFLQRFANKFGRK
-428 IDTVQKETMD
+428 IDAPQKETMD
-438 LLMDYD
+438 LLMDYP

-461 LATRPVLF
+461 LAAGPVIS

-475 PRSSTPGEL
+475 PRISTAGDSHHVSSI
-484 RQASS
+484 
-489 GVPPRPDSHTTGN
+489 VPPRVEPRVTENSG
-502 HARLAEASFPSLEQ
+502 RSAETSFPSLEEM
-516 VERNHILAAL
+516 ERNHIRAAL
-526 NRSGG
+526 DRSAG

-542 LNLHPNTLRSKMNKL
+542 LNLHPNTLRSRMSKL
-557 GIDRRHHDIS
+557 GIDRRSHDIS

>member
-1 MLWSQDTP
+1 MTP
-9 APMSLR
+9 KNGKAKKAGR
-15 STKETES
+15 SPGASHDASS
-22 GKTLAAS
+22 GG
-29 RDESAE
+29 SA
-35 KLTEQRLRILL
+35 EQRLRILL
-46 DVNNAIVTK
+46 QVNNSIITK
-55 LSQDELLRAVCTA
+55 LSQGELLLAVCAA

-87 DTLRIFAQNDEYSS
+87 DTLRIFAQNDDHPS
-101 EFFSVGRELDRMD
+101 EFFSVGRELDRRD

-120 FDHQRPLIRRNL
+120 FDHQQPLIRCNL
-132 DKESESSTE
+132 DKEKESSTE
-141 RLLAQQ
+141 RLLAEQ
-147 GVRSICVAPLIIA
+147 GVRSICVAPLIVA

-165 TLNLASNQ
+165 TLNLASNR
-173 ADQYSNADGEL
+173 ADEYSDADGEL

-195 VENTQAYEEIRAL
+195 VENMKAYEEISAL

-214 ENVYLRE
+214 ENVYLKE
-221 EIRSEHDFREIVGGS
+221 EIRSEYNFREIVGNS
-236 APLREVLERVE
+236 APLREVLEKTA
-247 RVAPLDTTVLIYGE
+247 RVAPLDSTVLIYGE

-275 RSNRKNRPLVKL
+275 RSNRKNRTLVKL

-303 HMRGAFTGALERH
+303 HMRGAFTGAFARH

-335 LALETQV
+335 LPPETQV

-362 QVNVRNIAATN
+362 EVNVRIIAATN
-373 RNLEELVTA
+373 RNLEEWVTA

-394 VFPLELPP
+394 VFPIELPP
-402 LRDRRS
+402 LRGRRS
-408 DIPQL
+408 DIPLL
-413 VMFFLERFANKFGKK
+413 VSFFLERFANKFGRK
-428 IDTVQKETMD
+428 IDAVDKQTMD
-438 LLMDYD
+438 LLMDYA

-461 LATRPVLF
+461 LSAGTVLM

-475 PRSSTPGEL
+475 PNPNAGAGDSS
-484 RQASS
+484 RNFSV
-489 GVPPRPDSHTTGN
+489 VPSRADPRVTDSRDLSKAT
-502 HARLAEASFPSLEQ
+502 SFPSLQ
-516 VERNHILAAL
+516 QMERDHIVAAL
-526 NRSGG
+526 DRSAG

-542 LNLHPNTLRSKMNKL
+542 LNLHANTLRSRMNKL
-557 GIDRRHHDIS
+557 GIVRKPHDLS

>member
-1 MLWSQDTP
+1 MRTRIGKQKQPRTAP
-9 APMSLR
+9 AVLR
-15 STKETES
+15 D
-22 GKTLAAS
+22 GK
-29 RDESAE
+29 SANSA
-35 KLTEQRLRILL
+35 EQRLRILL
-46 DVNNAIVTK
+46 ELNNSIITK
-55 LSQDELLRAVCTA
+55 LSESELLRAVCAA
-68 LQGVLP
+68 LEGVLP
-74 FNRSAITLYVPER
+74 FNRSAITLYIPER
-87 DTLRIFAQNDEYSS
+87 DTLRIFAQNDEYAS
-101 EFFSVGRELDRMD
+101 EFFELGRELERRD

-120 FDHQRPLIRRNL
+120 FDHQRPLVRRNL

-141 RLLAQQ
+141 RLLAEQ

-160 GKSIG
+160 GKSMG
-165 TLNLASNQ
+165 TLNLASNR
-173 ADQYSNADGEL
+173 ADEYSNGDGEL

-195 VENTQAYEEIRAL
+195 VENMKAYEEIRSL

-221 EIRSEHDFREIVGGS
+221 EIRSEHNFREIVGSS
-236 APLREVLERVE
+236 ASLREVLEKAE
-247 RVAPLDTTVLIYGE
+247 RVAPLDSTVLVYGE

-275 RSNRKNRPLVKL
+275 CSNHKNRPLVKL
-287 NCSAISAG
+287 NCCAISAG

-335 LALETQV
+335 LPLESQV

-362 QVNVRNIAATN
+362 KVNVRIIAATN
-373 RNLEELVTA
+373 RNLEECVAA

-402 LRDRRS
+402 LRNRRS

-413 VMFFLERFANKFGKK
+413 ISFFLQRFATKFGRK
-428 IDTVQKETMD
+428 IEATQKETMD
-438 LLMDYD
+438 LLMDYP

-461 LATRPVLF
+461 LTEGPILY

-475 PRSSTPGEL
+475 PRTYAARDLSEAPPV
-484 RQASS
+484 
-489 GVPPRPDSHTTGN
+489 VPIRADPYVTEN
-502 HARLAEASFPSLEQ
+502 HSPSADASFPSLEQ
-516 VERNHILAAL
+516 MERNHILAAL

-531 VIDGPKGAARI
+531 VIDGPNGAARI
-542 LNLHPNTLRSKMNKL
+542 LNLHANTLRSRMGKL
-557 GIDRRHHDIS
+557 GIGRKRHDIS

>member
-1 MLWSQDTP
+1 MRPRNGEEKKSARMPTV
-9 APMSLR
+9 
-15 STKETES
+15 S
-22 GKTLAAS
+22 GKAS
-29 RDESAE
+29 SAESAE
-35 KLTEQRLRILL
+35 QRVRILL
-46 DVNNAIVTK
+46 EVNNSIITK
-55 LSQDELLRAVCTA
+55 LSESELLRAVCAA
-68 LQGVLP
+68 LEGVLP
-74 FNRSAITLYVPER
+74 FNRSAITLYVPEH
-87 DTLRIFAQNDEYSS
+87 DTLRIFAQNDEYTS
-101 EFFSVGRELDRMD
+101 EFFSVGRELDRRD

-120 FDHQRPLIRRNL
+120 FDQQRPLVRRNL
-132 DKESESSTE
+132 DRESESSTE
-141 RLLAQQ
+141 RLLAEQ

-160 GKSIG
+160 GKSMG
-165 TLNLASNQ
+165 TLNLASNK
-173 ADQYSNADGEL
+173 ADEYSDADGEL

-195 VENTQAYEEIRAL
+195 VENMKAYEEIRAL
-208 HAKLEK
+208 HSRLEN

-221 EIRSEHDFREIVGGS
+221 EIRSEHNFREIVGTS
-236 APLREVLERVE
+236 AELREVLENVE
-247 RVAPLDTTVLIYGE
+247 RVAPLDSTVLIYGE

-275 RSNRKNRPLVKL
+275 CSNRKNRPLVKL

-335 LALETQV
+335 LPLETQV

-362 QVNVRNIAATN
+362 HVNVRIIAATN
-373 RNLEELVTA
+373 RNLEECVAA

-402 LRDRRS
+402 LRNRRS

-413 VMFFLERFANKFGKK
+413 VDFFLQRFANKFGRK
-428 IDTVQKETMD
+428 IDSVQKETMD
-438 LLMDYD
+438 LLMEYP

-461 LATRPVLF
+461 LASGLVLS

-475 PRSSTPGEL
+475 PRTPALGDLSHVSS
-484 RQASS
+484 AK
-489 GVPPRPDSHTTGN
+489 PPKADPPI
-502 HARLAEASFPSLEQ
+502 AENSTRSTETLFPSLEHM
-516 VERNHILAAL
+516 ERDHILAAL
-526 NRSGG
+526 NRTAG

-542 LNLHPNTLRSKMNKL
+542 LNLHPNTLRSKMSKL
-557 GIDRRHHDIS
+557 GIDRRRHDIS

>member
-1 MLWSQDTP
+1 MRTRIEKHKGP
-9 APMSLR
+9 RTVPTILR
-15 STKETES
+15 DGKS
-22 GKTLAAS
+22 GN
-29 RDESAE
+29 SA
-35 KLTEQRLRILL
+35 EQRLRILL
-46 DVNNAIVTK
+46 ELNNSIITK
-55 LSQDELLRAVCTA
+55 LSESELLRAVCAA
-68 LQGVLP
+68 LEGVLP
-74 FNRSAITLYVPER
+74 FNRSAITLYIPER
-87 DTLRIFAQNDEYSS
+87 DTLRIFAQNDEYAS
-101 EFFSVGRELDRMD
+101 EFFEVGRELERRD

-120 FDHQRPLIRRNL
+120 FDHQRPLVRRNL
-132 DKESESSTE
+132 DTECESSTE
-141 RLLAQQ
+141 RLLAKQ

-160 GKSIG
+160 GKSMG
-165 TLNLASNQ
+165 TLNLASNK
-173 ADQYSNADGEL
+173 ADEYSNSDGEL

-195 VENTQAYEEIRAL
+195 VENMKAYEEIRSL

-221 EIRSEHDFREIVGGS
+221 EIRSEHNFREIVGS
-236 APLREVLERVE
+236 STSLREVLERVE
-247 RVAPLDTTVLIYGE
+247 RVAPLDSTVLVYGE

-275 RSNRKNRPLVKL
+275 CSNRKNRPLVKL

-335 LALETQV
+335 LPFESQV

-362 QVNVRNIAATN
+362 KVNVRMIAATN
-373 RNLEELVTA
+373 RNLEECVAA

-394 VFPLELPP
+394 VFPLELPS

-413 VMFFLERFANKFGKK
+413 VSFFLQRFATKFGRK
-428 IDTVQKETMD
+428 IEATQKETMD
-438 LLMDYD
+438 LLMNYP

-461 LATRPVLF
+461 LAEGPILY

-475 PRSSTPGEL
+475 PRAYAARDL
-484 RQASS
+484 
-489 GVPPRPDSHTTGN
+489 GV
-502 HARLAEASFPSLEQ
+502 ARTVAPVRVDPYVPENLSQSADASFQSLEQ
-516 VERNHILAAL
+516 MERNHILAAL
-526 NRSGG
+526 DRSGG
-531 VIDGPKGAARI
+531 VIDGPNGAARI
-542 LNLHPNTLRSKMNKL
+542 LNLHANTLRSRMDKL
-557 GIDRRHHDIS
+557 KIGRKRHDIS

>member
-1 MLWSQDTP
+1 MRPRNGKEKKSRQAP
-9 APMSLR
+9 AV
-15 STKETES
+15 
-22 GKTLAAS
+22 S
-29 RDESAE
+29 RDASSAGSAE
-35 KLTEQRLRILL
+35 ERLRILL
-46 DVNNAIVTK
+46 EVNNSIITK
-55 LSQDELLRAVCTA
+55 LSQDELLRAICAA

-87 DTLRIFAQNDEYSS
+87 DTLRIFAQNDEYVS
-101 EFFSVGRELDRMD
+101 EFFSVGRELDRSD

-132 DKESESSTE
+132 DKESESFTE
-141 RLLAQQ
+141 RLLAEQ
-147 GVRSICVAPLIIA
+147 GVRSICVAPLIVA

-165 TLNLASNQ
+165 TLNLASNG
-173 ADQYSNADGEL
+173 ADEYSDADGEL

-195 VENTQAYEEIRAL
+195 VENMKAYEEIRAL
-208 HAKLEK
+208 HARLEK

-221 EIRSEHDFREIVGGS
+221 EIRSEHNFREMVGSS
-236 APLREVLERVE
+236 APLREVIEKAE
-247 RVAPLDTTVLIYGE
+247 RVAPLDSTVLIYGE

-275 RSNRKNRPLVKL
+275 CSNRKNRALVKL

-303 HMRGAFTGALERH
+303 HMKGAFTGALERH

-335 LALETQV
+335 LSLETQV

-362 QVNVRNIAATN
+362 QVNVRIIAATN
-373 RNLEELVTA
+373 RKLEECVAA

-413 VMFFLERFANKFGKK
+413 VSFFLHRFANKFGRK
-428 IDTVQKETMD
+428 IDAAEKETMD
-438 LLMDYD
+438 VLMAYP

-461 LATRPVLF
+461 LSTGPALS

-475 PRSSTPGEL
+475 PKTSASDNLRRTP
-484 RQASS
+484 SI
-489 GVPPRPDSHTTGN
+489 VRPGADSHVMEN
-502 HARLAEASFPSLEQ
+502 RARSAETSFPSLEQ
-516 VERNHILAAL
+516 MERNHILAAL
-526 NRSGG
+526 DRTAG
-531 VIDGPKGAARI
+531 VIDGPKGAAKI
-542 LNLHPNTLRSKMNKL
+542 LNLHANTLRSKMTKL
-557 GIDRRHHDIS
+557 GIDRRRHGMS